1 MPLSLTWED
10 EVALL
15 TMCQHTLFDHVTEQ
29 FAHHGPRA
37 SNHFRQSVVTQLKN
51 DESAAPVFDA
61 KAGAKVLNTASSRS
75 RNDSP
80 MNPA

>member
-1 MPLSLTWED
+1 M
-10 EVALL
+10 ALL
-15 TMCQHTLFDHVTEQ
+15 TMCQQTLFDHVTEQ

-37 SNHFRQSVVTQLKN
+37 SNHFRQRVVTQLKN

-61 KAGAKVLNTASSRS
+61 EADAKVLKHRLESFTEQ
-75 RNDSP
+75 SP